1 MENDLSASVSRFW
14 HKLRHSGKP
23 SGHYWFFWLFFL
35 LILLASA
42 HTGQLSITSLVILI
56 CFVVV
61 VKIAM
66 IPLSQEYLTR
76 YHYYVKAMRWLLGF
90 MAASAL
96 ASWVVGPF
104 GLGRFTP
111 VLYQSLTTVI
121 TLGWTLFV
129 MVFLFSAT
137 RVERNTL
144 FAGLAVYLLLAAS
157 WAELFELLQMLQ
169 PGSFEPPL
177 TTRGTSANLFDID
190 SLYLSLSSITTV
202 GIAKIE
208 PVRPAARF
216 MVTLESTVGNL
227 YLAVMI
233 ARLVGLHKSPA
244 PDPLAPSPPLCQ
256 LDKPRTALI
265 KQASRLRR
273 RGR

>member
-1 MENDLSASVSRFW
+1 LSASFPRFW
-14 HKLRHSGKP
+14 RKLRHSGKP
-23 SGHYWFFWLFFL
+23 SGQYWFFWVFFL
-35 LILLASA
+35 SILAASV
-42 HTGQLSITSLVILI
+42 HSGQLSITSLVILL

-61 VKIAM
+61 VKVAM
-66 IPLSQEYLTR
+66 VPLSQEYLTR
-76 YHYYVKAMRWLLGF
+76 YHFYVKAMRWLLGF

-96 ASWVVGPF
+96 ASWILGPF

-111 VLYQSLTTVI
+111 LLYQALTTVI

-177 TTRGTSANLFDID
+177 TTRGTSASLFDID

-208 PVRPAARF
+208 PIRPAARC
-216 MVTLESTVGNL
+216 MVTFESTVGNL

-233 ARLVGLHKSPA
+233 ARLVALHKLPVPA
-244 PDPLAPSPPLCQ
+244 PLAPVPALCR
-256 LDKPRTALI
+256 LDKPRSALV
-265 KQASRLRR
+265 KQAARLRR
-273 RGR
+273 RAR